1 MSRCGVVGLLSVRL
15 PSDAPQTRARRRIEL
30 SKSFVSEGTAWIAL
44 PLGRPGVFGG
54 VGSRRRLLRR
64 SDPGFR
70 LVVPITLH
78 FIFVAVK
85 QSIPF
90 SIQPVILFSPFRAV
104 AA

>member
-15 PSDAPQTRARRRIEL
+15 PSDAPQTRARRRIGL

-64 SDPGFR
+64 SDPGYR
-70 LVVPITLH
+70 LVVSITLH
-78 FIFVAVK
+78 SVFDAVK
-85 QSIPF
+85 QSFPF
-90 SIQPVILFSPFRAV
+90 SSQAV
-104 AA
+104 VSSAPSLAAAE